1 MKRSE
6 WKFVLKAKQ
15 MRADVVA
22 FLARRTEEGM
32 EPDDLLCS
40 RNARS
45 RTPLVGR
52 AQWKIIQPPSLKRE
66 RASLEGAC
74 ISFDARSRSR
84 TTSALIE
91 GNGKM
96 LVSASVFLLVGL
108 LIAPASLVAESSS
121 VIEVGKF
128 SSGTVGQ
135 AMPDG
140 WKPLTFKKIPKHTS
154 YEVVKDGGMTIV
166 KAVSEASAS
175 GLIKPVV
182 IDPKEFPIIRW
193 HWKIDNVLKG
203 SDVTLKEGDDFPARL
218 YITFAYDPDKVS
230 FGKKL
235 KYKAGQVIFGDIPI
249 GAINYVW
256 EAKTPVGTIID
267 NAYTDFVKMVVV
279 ESGPQKIGMW
289 IDEERN
295 IYEDYKKAFGEEPPM
310 INGVAIMSDTD
321 NTKEQA
327 TAYYGDIVFQKSVK
341 ASAR

>member
-1 MKRSE
+1 MWRRI
-6 WKFVLKAKQ
+6 WQFVL
-15 MRADVVA
+15 
-22 FLARRTEEGM
+22 
-32 EPDDLLCS
+32 
-40 RNARS
+40 
-45 RTPLVGR
+45 
-52 AQWKIIQPPSLKRE
+52 I
-66 RASLEGAC
+66 
-74 ISFDARSRSR
+74 
-84 TTSALIE
+84 LI
-91 GNGKM
+91 
-96 LVSASVFLLVGL
+96 GL
-108 LIAPASLVAESSS
+108 LIAPVVARAESPST
-121 VIEVGKF
+121 IEVGKF
-128 SSGTVGQ
+128 SSWMVGQ

-154 YEVVKDGGMTIV
+154 YEVVKDGGVTIV

-182 IDPKEFPIIRW
+182 IDPKEFPVVQWRW
-193 HWKIDNVLKG
+193 KVDNLLKH
-203 SDVTLKEGDDFPARL
+203 SDATRKDGDDYPARL
-218 YITFAYDPDKVS
+218 YITFEYDPDKVS
-230 FGKKL
+230 LGKKL
-235 KYKAGQVIFGDIPI
+235 KFKAGQVIFGDIPI

-256 EAKTPVGTIID
+256 ETKTPVGTIID

-341 ASAR
+341 ASSR